1 MLVVA
6 QRACRLQ
13 TRCRREGLSS
23 TDQHLDCS
31 LPCLAGGHREKVKLD
46 NPFFE
51 KPIVHSLYE
60 YPARHW
66 ELDGQGQ
73 PTQRMIKAGRQA
85 KFITPIPKFRKRKDS
100 AIQQLS
106 PIFGD
111 GAGLSNREQRYDPTG
126 IINKLRPLIDQWRL
140 LPNPSDWLVSP
151 ETTRLLQHWRY
162 HQFNNHRPFFCQV
175 EAVETAIR
183 LAEVAPKPAEA
194 NPSSNT
200 SPIPT
205 TMPIPSLFAWSF
217 SWPRVRAE
225 PPLVAYAQLQE
236 RLIEVTSLTFMT

>member
-175 EAVETAIR
+175 R
-183 LAEVAPKPAEA
+183 LSKP
-194 NPSSNT
+194 PSGLLRWPPSQQRQT
-200 SPIPT
+200 LPRIPRQSQQRCQSRVYSLG
-205 TMPIPSLFAWSF
+205 PSVGHGCGQNHHW
-217 SWPRVRAE
+217 
-225 PPLVAYAQLQE
+225 
-236 RLIEVTSLTFMT
+236 